1 MLNKAR
7 RSETTLNNNSNIK
20 RNEKRNEDR
29 KALNGKRKRTRGY
42 LKDRLSFSIV
52 YRLIDDHFRF
62 D

>member
-7 RSETTLNNNSNIK
+7 RSETKLNNNSNIK

-29 KALNGKRKRTRGY
+29 KTLNGKRTRTRPY
-42 LKDRLSFSIV
+42 LKGRLSFSIV
-52 YRLIDDHFRF
+52 YRLIDAHFRF